1 MLDIGD
7 TLWYY
12 SPGIDGVDY
21 HSGKIV
27 AKSTQYGYYIINE
40 NKEMLWVT
48 NWIDSSLET
57 LKKRIKMHQE
67 YCRDIVEQPI
77 NTSGY
82 TDFIPN

>member
-7 TLWYY
+7 TIWYY
-12 SPGIDGVDY
+12 SPGVDGVDY
-21 HSGKIV
+21 HSSKIV
-27 AKSTQYGYYIINE
+27 AKSIQYGYYVINE

-57 LKKRIKMHQE
+57 LKERIKAHQE
-67 YCRDIVEQPI
+67 YCKDVVEQPI

>member
-7 TLWYY
+7 TIWYY
-12 SPGIDGVDY
+12 SPRADGIDY

-27 AKSTQYGYYIINE
+27 AKSDQYGYYIMNK

-48 NWIDSSLET
+48 NWVDSSLEM
-57 LKKRIKMHQE
+57 LKERIKAHQE
-67 YCRDIVEQPI
+67 YCRDIVEKPI
-77 NTSGY
+77 DTLGY